1 MVYGVISHLD
11 DATTK
16 AFFTSKKVAEA
27 NVVSSCQ
34 LSALV
39 SVLESGDTVFVVS
52 VNRFATVSQFMNFG
66 KFCMSKGVSLH
77 VLAQP
82 YLDIGSGKHWKQSV
96 IRQMMQMVE
105 VERRAT
111 GKMAEGFRLSSEMW
125 EYVYRCFEIMNLEVL
140 GQIFSADGVLKR
152 GS

>member
-1 MVYGVISHLD
+1 MYYGVISHLD

-16 AFFTSKKVAEA
+16 VFLKSKKVPEA
-27 NVVSSCQ
+27 NVFFSTQ
-34 LSALV
+34 LSPLAQALKA
-39 SVLESGDTVFVVS
+39 GDVVFVVS
-52 VNRFATVSQFMNFG
+52 VNRFETVSQFMNFG
-66 KFCMSKGVSLH
+66 KFCMAHGVSLH

-82 YLDIGSGKHWKQSV
+82 YLDICNGRHWKPSV
-96 IRQMMQMVE
+96 IRQMMRMVE

-111 GKMAEGFRLSSEMW
+111 GKMTEGFRMTSEQW

-140 GQIFSADGVLKR
+140 GQIFSTDGVLKR